1 MITSHSQPDD
11 LQSLWRNGDTKPVKE
26 DYSIMLRIAQEKQ
39 RSLEEFLHGEDS
51 NNYLLALCLAPFFAL
66 ITWMT
71 RRNPMMELGNL
82 VITLTLIAGA
92 VVTWVN
98 HRKAIP
104 MLKIDLSVREY
115 QARLLQLYDR
125 EIHFSKSIKYW
136 YMIPLLCGV
145 SLVGYPILHHFQL
158 PQISSILLLAA
169 LFVALET
176 YVWRVSD
183 VKRVADLKRRKTEM
197 QSVLDDMDLR

>member
-11 LQSLWRNGDTKPVKE
+11 LQSLWRNCDTKPVKE

-51 NNYLLALCLAPFFAL
+51 NNYLLALCLAPVFAL

-71 RRNPMMELGNL
+71 RRNPVMELGNL

-98 HRKAIP
+98 HRKAKP
-104 MLKIDLSVREY
+104 LLKIDLSVREY

-125 EIHFSKSIKYW
+125 EIRFSKGIKYW

-145 SLVGYPILHHFQL
+145 SLIGFPILHHFLVPQL
-158 PQISSILLLAA
+158 WSILLLGA
-169 LFVALET
+169 LFVALES
-176 YVWRVSD
+176 YVWRISD

-197 QSVLDDMDLR
+197 QGVLDELDRG